1 MKVSKF
7 EEKYAEIQKESKEL
21 YSQLKPLLSKFDKL
35 SKKCQSLSYKV
46 DNDKELYV
54 YDDIKKD
61 NVPVDNWDIGVLF
74 RLGDFGY
81 YNDSDWSEGIIN
93 LLYNLNHQP
102 FYRKKAKYT
111 PKNEETTY

>member
-1 MKVSKF
+1 MPSWNAKNVGVTASGIVSNIGFVKTGSG
-7 EEKYAEIQKESKEL
+7 I
-21 YSQLKPLLSKFDKL
+21 KL
-35 SKKCQSLSYKV
+35 TKK
-46 DNDKELYV
+46 